1 MTEKVWFISGASR
14 GFGRIWTEAALAR
27 GDRVAATARNVSA
40 LADLIERYPRQ
51 VLTLPMDVTDPK
63 QVELAII
70 RTHRLFGRIDIVL
83 NNAGYGL
90 LATVEEASLDE
101 IKAEFD
107 TNFYGAVHV
116 LQSVLPILREQGRGH
131 ILAVSSLAGVI
142 CYPFS
147 GYYNAS
153 KWALEALHE
162 SLSLEVADF
171 GIHVTIVE
179 PGSFAT
185 NFVTPSSLKI
195 AHGYDV
201 YEALRERMF
210 SYGAQLAFGDPHS
223 TAGAIMKIVDA
234 KEPPLRVFLGSEG
247 LPAVKEAYMARL
259 AEWEEWADISNAAQG
274 ESCQMSVVNKYRKA
288 DWATE

>member
-40 LADLIERYPRQ
+40 LQDLIERYPRQ

-63 QVELAII
+63 QVEMAVV
-70 RTHRLFGRIDIVL
+70 RTHRLFGRIDVVL

-101 IKAEFD
+101 INAEFN

-116 LQSVLPILREQGRGH
+116 LQSVLPILREQGSGH
-131 ILAVSSLAGVI
+131 ILAVSSLAGII

-162 SLSLEVADF
+162 SLSLEVADL
-171 GIHVTIVE
+171 GIKVTLVE

-201 YEALRERMF
+201 YAALREKMF
-210 SYGAQLAFGDPHS
+210 SYGAQLKFGDPLS
-223 TAGAIMKIVDA
+223 TSAAIMKIVDSP
-234 KEPPLRVFLGSEG
+234 EPPLRVFLGTEG
-247 LPAVKEAYMARL
+247 LPAVKAAYDARI
-259 AEWEEWADISNAAQG
+259 AEWEKWADISNAAQG
-274 ESCQMSVVNKYRKA
+274 TSRQMEVVNKYRKA